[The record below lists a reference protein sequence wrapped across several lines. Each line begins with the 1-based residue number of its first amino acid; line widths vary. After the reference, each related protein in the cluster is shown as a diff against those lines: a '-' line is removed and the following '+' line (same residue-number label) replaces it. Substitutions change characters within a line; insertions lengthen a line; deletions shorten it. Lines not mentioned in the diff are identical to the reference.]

1 MWSFPHFDS
10 SVGLRHSSREDSNG
24 QIAANPQ
31 AATVLLASA
40 YMCVD
45 LIKQGNSVRGFG
57 CL

>member
-24 QIAANPQ
+24 QIAANPSGCDG
-31 AATVLLASA
+31 LLASA
-40 YMCVD
+40 DMCVD